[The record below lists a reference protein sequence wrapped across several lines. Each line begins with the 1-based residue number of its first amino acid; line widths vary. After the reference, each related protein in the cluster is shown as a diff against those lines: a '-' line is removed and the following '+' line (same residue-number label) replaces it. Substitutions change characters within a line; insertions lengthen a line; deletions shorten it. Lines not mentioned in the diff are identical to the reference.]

1 MVPVT
6 GGANRKWGFTG
17 KVETRSYE
25 RLVDALIDFV
35 ETGDGLKERFL
46 AGFAACLA
54 ADRKSVENRGFG
66 VAVRKVRCHRG
77 EDGTV
82 RVSSVETMHER
93 RYTVDDEEDG
103 IGSVIYWTVEVE
115 RRVEYKENEWLPCD
129 ESGRIDDGYG
139 NEPNATVAYLS
150 SLEGSR
156 EERAFELAK
165 NEYLAWLEHKADRYT
180 TVYGYMD

>member
-1 MVPVT
+1 MDRYEVVTGNMVPVT

-46 AGFAACLA
+46 AGFTACLA

-93 RYTVDDEEDG
+93 RYTVDDWRYDTAHCEQ
-103 IGSVIYWTVEVE
+103 T
-115 RRVEYKENEWLPCD
+115 EN
-129 ESGRIDDGYG
+129 GQKG
-139 NEPNATVAYLS
+139 
-150 SLEGSR
+150 
-156 EERAFELAK
+156 
-165 NEYLAWLEHKADRYT
+165 
-180 TVYGYMD
+180 